1 MSHVFASTRD
11 EQSKL
16 LDDAL
21 QAVKVQAFQ
30 MKRCV
35 DNDRLM
41 DGLKHCSTMLNELR
55 TSSLTPKNYYELYLA
70 TFDAMQYLIG
80 ALRAAHLSGKNHLAD
95 LYELVQYAGNI
106 VPRLYLMITIGS
118 AYMSLAGASAE
129 QGRRRGEQ
137 TDDDS
142 GGSDEVVPVREVMLD
157 MLEMTR
163 GVQHPTRG
171 LFLRYYLGQMTKDY
185 LPLSST
191 DSDGPEGNLED
202 STHFILTNFVEMNK
216 LWVRLQHQ
224 GLSKDKERREA
235 ERRDL
240 RTLVG
245 SNLLRLASLNGV
257 PRSTYEEVVLPKL
270 LNQVVSCRDTL
281 AQEYL
286 MEALVQA
293 FSDEWH
299 LATIGQLMEAI
310 SALGPKVS
318 IKNIVIPLVD
328 RIATYAARRREEMEK
343 AQATESA
350 SPSGG
355 SDAASASE
363 EALSDRQT
371 GDDGNDDAESKG
383 AHQDR
388 SDSASAGSA
397 SAKSDDG
404 GVEGIQEGVASVA
417 LDKDDSIQDA
427 TDAASSKHGAD
438 DDADKETKEDGHSA
452 SAPSSPSASVAAPAA
467 DDDDAS
473 EGADQVE
480 KNVSEDAGDQRSPD
494 IEQGDTTE
502 PYESQQPEQ
511 GASVPIPRELA
522 TLIQLFDS
530 FWSHVGNLIEA
541 RPDLPL
547 HDAIAICA
555 SMLRLSLSC
564 NPQPTAP
571 VDNVLAFVRALP
583 RARELSHSAHSPAT
597 SNQLLSLLLGPLRA
611 YANPLKVL
619 ELTNYGPLLESQTER
634 TRKSVAVAL
643 LTAVLQRNTTMTTKE
658 EVSGITRL
666 CASLINKPGNLQQG
680 GIADIPGASGSDG
693 NQRTSGHYGSGA
705 VAEQTYSGTPLE
717 EEDLAEEQGLLARLV
732 HLVRGSDV
740 TAQLSLLTV
749 VRDAFS
755 QGGDLVRYTY
765 PAVVCGAA
773 RLFGPFAAM
782 KPDASSAEKEHAEWL
797 RRVRQL
803 CRFIQATVSVLVERS
818 LDSPHTAELAL
829 QLFLMSA
836 QAASISPAFRDEPA
850 LEEAAYEFIVQ
861 AFTIYEEHINE
872 SRAQYQALM
881 LVINSLHA
889 SRNFS
894 AENYET
900 LVSKCVQH
908 GSRLLKRADQ
918 TRVAYACAQ
927 LWWKTLP
934 YSELIPP
941 PAEPGQDEAEVERI
955 HEQRVEQERPAVER
969 HNNGDKVLQHL
980 QRSLKVADSC
990 MDPVL
995 SVRLFVELLNQSTM
1009 HYERRCLAVTPKYIN
1024 DLIDLIRTSVANMEA
1039 FDSSAPEPTRA
1050 AADSGVADVN
1060 ALYTPE
1066 TPMNAYVLGYF
1077 RRTLDYI
1084 QSRKELAAS
1093 GLYNLPDFSAIHCE
1107 EPDER
1112 DDFY

>member
-1 MSHVFASTRD
+1 MSHVFTSTRD

-118 AYMSLAGASAE
+118 AYMSLAGAPAE
-129 QGRRRGEQ
+129 RGRESSEQ
-137 TDDDS
+137 PGDDS
-142 GGSDEVVPVREVMLD
+142 AGSDEVIPVREVMLD

-191 DSDGPEGNLED
+191 DSEGPEGNLQD

-257 PRSTYEEVVLPKL
+257 PRSTYEDVILPKL

-343 AQATESA
+343 AQATGST
-350 SPSGG
+350 SPSLG
-355 SDAASASE
+355 SDAASIDE
-363 EALSDRQT
+363 EASKDK
-371 GDDGNDDAESKG
+371 DIDVEDESKDTQ
-383 AHQDR
+383 QD
-388 SDSASAGSA
+388 SAEHEDEGKDKADSASVRSVS
-397 SAKSDDG
+397 SAKPDQG
-404 GVEGIQEGVASVA
+404 GIDKIEEGVSNVSLEDEAKADAAAS
-417 LDKDDSIQDA
+417 
-427 TDAASSKHGAD
+427 TASSKHQDEASAD
-438 DDADKETKEDGHSA
+438 DENVDKDVNENAHNISSTSA
-452 SAPSSPSASVAAPAA
+452 SAIGQPEKQEP
-467 DDDDAS
+467 DDAS
-473 EGADQVE
+473 DQQSPAIEPEGDM
-480 KNVSEDAGDQRSPD
+480 
-494 IEQGDTTE
+494 TE
-502 PYESQQPEQ
+502 PYEPQQPKQ
-511 GASVPIPRELA
+511 SDSVPIPKELA

-583 RARELSHSAHSPAT
+583 RARELAHSAHSPAT

-643 LTAVLQRNTTMTTKE
+643 LTAVLQRNTIMTTKE
-658 EVSGITRL
+658 EVSGIAGL
-666 CASLINKPGNLQQG
+666 CASLINKPSSLQQG
-680 GIADIPGASGSDG
+680 AMGDASGASGSSS
-693 NQRTSGHYGSGA
+693 NPRSSGYYGSGA
-705 VAEQTYSGTPLE
+705 AAEQTYSGTPLD

-732 HLVRGSDV
+732 HLVRGPDV
-740 TAQLSLLTV
+740 VSQLSLLTI

-755 QGGDLVRYTY
+755 QGADLVRYTY
-765 PAVVCGAA
+765 PAVISGAA

-782 KPDASSAEKEHAEWL
+782 RPDASDEPEYAEWL

-818 LDSPHTAELAL
+818 SDSPHTAELAL

-850 LEEAAYEFIVQ
+850 LEEAAYEFVVQ

-881 LVINSLHA
+881 LVVNALHA

-894 AENYET
+894 VENYET

-918 TRVAYACAQ
+918 TRIAYACAQ

-955 HEQRVEQERPAVER
+955 HEERVEHERPAVER

-1024 DLIDLIRTSVANMEA
+1024 DLIDLIRTSVSNMEA

-1066 TPMNAYVLGYF
+1066 MPMNTYVLGYF

-1112 DDFY
+1112 DDYY

>member
-1 MSHVFASTRD
+1 MSLAFTGARD

-70 TFDAMQYLIG
+70 TFDAMQYLTG
-80 ALRAAHLSGKNHLAD
+80 ALRAAHLSGRHHLD
-95 LYELVQYAGNI
+95 ELYQLVQYAGNI

-118 AYMSLAGASAE
+118 AYMSLAGTPTDSKRDSSVENSSTSAS
-129 QGRRRGEQ
+129 
-137 TDDDS
+137 
-142 GGSDEVVPVREVMLD
+142 SDEVIPVREVMMD
-157 MLEMTR
+157 MLEMAR

-171 LFLRYYLGQMTKDY
+171 LFLRYYLEQMTKDY
-185 LPLSST
+185 LPLAET
-191 DSDGPEGNLED
+191 GGDGPEGNLED

-257 PRSTYEEVVLPKL
+257 PRETYEEVILPKL
-270 LNQVVSCRDTL
+270 LSQVVSCRDTL

-328 RIATYAARRREEMEK
+328 RISAYAARRREEMEK
-343 AQATESA
+343 SQ
-350 SPSGG
+350 
-355 SDAASASE
+355 
-363 EALSDRQT
+363 
-371 GDDGNDDAESKG
+371 
-383 AHQDR
+383 
-388 SDSASAGSA
+388 SAGSA
-397 SAKSDDG
+397 SPSP
-404 GVEGIQEGVASVA
+404 
-417 LDKDDSIQDA
+417 
-427 TDAASSKHGAD
+427 SSKQSSPKAENDLGSKDTAESNGIEETKSAPESEEQVSSDTIDRETEEADVDQHRDADAREIEQDVADISLSHDEQLAEEGTDSDVEADTCNSVENLQTNSEEGED
-438 DDADKETKEDGHSA
+438 DDAEDS
-452 SAPSSPSASVAAPAA
+452 
-467 DDDDAS
+467 
-473 EGADQVE
+473 
-480 KNVSEDAGDQRSPD
+480 
-494 IEQGDTTE
+494 GDT
-502 PYESQQPEQ
+502 
-511 GASVPIPRELA
+511 GAINSGVTIPKELG
-522 TLIQLFDS
+522 TLINLFDS

-571 VDNVLAFVRALP
+571 VDTVLAFVRALP
-583 RARELSHSAHSPAT
+583 RARQISPNAFSPAAV
-597 SNQLLSLLLGPLRA
+597 NQLLSLLLGPLRA
-611 YANPLKVL
+611 YASPLKVL
-619 ELTNYGPLLESQTER
+619 ELSNYGPLLEVQSER
-634 TRKSVAVAL
+634 TRKGVAVAL
-643 LTAVLQRNTTMTTKE
+643 LTAILQRNTIMTTKE

-666 CASLINKPGNLQQG
+666 CASLISKPGNTQQQQQQQLQQSG
-680 GIADIPGASGSDG
+680 YGDTSGADTSG
-693 NQRTSGHYGSGA
+693 NQRSSAYYGTGA
-705 VAEQTYSGTPLE
+705 SSEQAYASSPLDE
-717 EEDLAEEQGLLARLV
+717 DDLAEEQGLLARLV
-732 HLVRGSDV
+732 HLIRGPDV
-740 TAQLSLLTV
+740 VSQLSLLTI

-765 PAVVCGAA
+765 PAVVAGAV
-773 RLFGPFAAM
+773 RLIGSIASM
-782 KPDASSAEKEHAEWL
+782 KPVSQDDPEHAEWL
-797 RRVRQL
+797 RRARQQ
-803 CRFIQATVSVLVERS
+803 CRFIQATVSVLIERS
-818 LDSPHTAELAL
+818 SESLHTAELAL
-829 QLFLMSA
+829 QLFLMAA
-836 QAASISPAFRDEPA
+836 QAVSVSSAFRDEPA
-850 LEEAAYEFIVQ
+850 IEEAAYEFIVQ

-872 SRAQYQALM
+872 SRAQYQALI
-881 LVINSLHA
+881 LVINALHA

-894 AENYET
+894 PENYET

-918 TRVAYACAQ
+918 TRIAYSCAQ

-941 PAEPGQDEAEVERI
+941 PAEPGQDESEVERI
-955 HEQRVEQERPAVER
+955 HEQRVEREKPAVER
-969 HNNGDKVLQHL
+969 HNNGDKVLHHL

-1024 DLIDLIRTSVANMEA
+1024 DLIDLIRTSIANMEA
-1039 FDSSAPEPTRA
+1039 FDSSAPEQTRA

-1066 TPMNAYVLGYF
+1066 TPMNTYVLGYF
-1077 RRTLDYI
+1077 QRTLDYI

-1093 GLYNLPDFSAIHCE
+1093 GLYNLPDFSAIHCDEPE
-1107 EPDER
+1107 EER
-1112 DDFY
+1112 DDFF